1 MEESQVLEEAMGGGL
16 TKSAYYVTYL
26 SEKEIQRTRP
36 IDENSFEPDQHNYEK
51 VHPYGKIAN
60 QEIVA
65 KIIQDNRAMKTEIDD
80 FLNTEVAKK
89 VTTLYEKNF
98 EEIKKVLDQKNISVK
113 DIGSIYTYLISKAET
128 VDLGKRMLLDYCFFV
143 ETK

>member
-1 MEESQVLEEAMGGGL
+1 
-16 TKSAYYVTYL
+16 
-26 SEKEIQRTRP
+26 
-36 IDENSFEPDQHNYEK
+36 
-51 VHPYGKIAN
+51 VHPYGKIAS
-60 QEIVA
+60 QEILA

-98 EEIKKVLDQKNISVK
+98 EEIKKVLDHEKISVK